1 MVVKTIGGIAAAS
14 IKTIAGVSVANIK
27 DIGGV
32 SPPSGWAP
40 TPWAQTKSILVG
52 EGSGTTTERL
62 EMDTH
67 SDFDFEYT
75 DAFSI
80 SVWFKTT
87 NTTGWA
93 SLISKTTPFTN
104 WTSIKGWSIVWV
116 PAAYA
121 GGLSQPEFWINNL
134 YQSNSLQAKP
144 SSGTWADGSWHNV
157 ICVKPAG
164 AGPFYAADVEIWMDG
179 VSQGLGYYHNDPGLS
194 ATIVNTADV
203 TIGGQAFGFQ
213 SSGTGFD
220 GNIDE
225 ASIWDKALSSSEIA
239 DIYNSGNPTNLA
251 DHSAAA
257 NIVSWWRMGDGC
269 VNPSSAGGCGAEAVT
284 GLADNLDSTD
294 ANARVYD
301 MSENTHNM
309 TPANTDAG
317 DIVEDVP

>member
-32 SPPSGWAP
+32 SPPSGWAT
-40 TPWAQTKSILVG
+40 TPWAQTKSILLG

-93 SLISKTTPFTN
+93 SLISKTKPFVD
-104 WTSIKGWSIVWV
+104 WEYIKGWSIVWV
-116 PAAYA
+116 PASYA
-121 GGLSQPEFWINNL
+121 GGLSQPEFWINNS
-134 YQSNSLQAKP
+134 YQINSLQAKP

-179 VSQGLGYYHNDPGLS
+179 VNQTGLGYYHNDPGLS

-203 TIGGQAFGFQ
+203 TIGAQAFGFQ

-239 DIYNSGNPTNLA
+239 DIYNSGDPTNLA

-257 NIVSWWRMGDGC
+257 NIVSWWRMGDG
-269 VNPSSAGGCGAEAVT
+269 SSGA
-284 GLADNLDSTD
+284 LADNLDSTD

>member
-40 TPWAQTKSILVG
+40 TPWAQTKSIDLDG
-52 EGSGTTTERL
+52 GANTSAERL
-62 EMDTH
+62 EIATN

-80 SVWFKTT
+80 SIWFKTT
-87 NTTGWA
+87 DTVNWT
-93 SLISKTTPFTN
+93 SLISKTRPFSTF
-104 WTSIKGWSIVWV
+104 TSIKGWSIVWI

-121 GGLSQPEFWINNL
+121 GGLSQPEFWINNS
-134 YQSNSLQAKP
+134 YQINSLQAKP

-179 VSQGLGYYHNDPGLS
+179 VSQELGYYHNDPGLS
-194 ATIVNTADV
+194 DTIVNTADV
-203 TIGGQAFGFQ
+203 TIGGAPFGDWT
-213 SSGTGFD
+213 SGGGFI

-239 DIYNSGNPTNLA
+239 DIYNSGDPTNLA

-257 NIVSWWRMGDGC
+257 NIVSWWRMGDG
-269 VNPSSAGGCGAEAVT
+269 SSGA
-284 GLADNLDSTD
+284 LADNLDSTD

-309 TPANTDAG
+309 TPANTEAG